1 MATKLPPPVAKR
13 PRWLWP
19 LVAIVALAIVLT
31 VSGFTYAANQEE
43 HDAFCASC
51 HTEPE
56 STYVQR
62 STTAPP
68 VDLASFH
75 TTEETRCIDCHS
87 GAGLP
92 GRMQAELLGA
102 RNAAL
107 WYAHAAVQPAKV
119 TQPIG
124 DANCLKCHQEV
135 TQEGY
140 TPEHSV
146 TLGRGGRGEGGEGE
160 GGEAGPNHWHEQLAR
175 WQATAANA
183 ATCVSCHPGHST
195 AGTAQTG
202 FQDPQATEAV
212 CEGCH
217 QVLGEGE
224 E

>member
-1 MATKLPPPVAKR
+1 MATQPPPSASKR
-13 PRWLWP
+13 PRWLWA
-19 LVAIVALAIVLT
+19 LVAIIAFAIVLT
-31 VSGFTYAANQEE
+31 VSGFTYAASQEE

-75 TTEETRCIDCHS
+75 TTEGIRCIDCHS
-87 GAGLP
+87 GAGMP

-107 WYAHAAVQPAKV
+107 WYTHTAHQPATV

-124 DANCLKCHQEV
+124 DASCLKCHQEV
-135 TQEGY
+135 TQAGY
-140 TPEHSV
+140 RPEHRV
-146 TLGRGGRGEGGEGE
+146 TLGRGEGEGGE

-175 WQATAANA
+175 WQATSTNA
-183 ATCVSCHPGHST
+183 ATCISCHPGHST
-195 AGTAQTG
+195 AGTAETG
-202 FQDPQATEAV
+202 FQDPQATRAV

-217 QVLGEGE
+217 QVLGEGGG
-224 E
+224 

>member
-1 MATKLPPPVAKR
+1 MRFV
-13 PRWLWP
+13 WP
-19 LVAIVALAIVLT
+19 LVAIVALAILLA

-75 TTEETRCIDCHS
+75 TTEGIRCIDCHS
-87 GAGLP
+87 GAGIP

-107 WYAHAAVQPAKV
+107 WYTHAAHQPATA

-135 TQEGY
+135 TQAGY
-140 TPEHSV
+140 KPEHQV
-146 TLGRGGRGEGGEGE
+146 TLGRGEEGEGG

-175 WQATAANA
+175 WQATTGDA
-183 ATCVSCHPGHST
+183 ATCTGCHPGHET
-195 AGTAQTG
+195 ARTAATG
-202 FQDPQATEAV
+202 FQDPQNTESV
-212 CEGCH
+212 CEACH
-217 QVLGEGE
+217 QVLGE
-224 E
+224 